1 MKQRLQFLFFF
12 IIALISCLPNANAQF
27 VNFEDT
33 WKEFLDNNKISNISE
48 MPKPSKSQKIDYV
61 RYCLMYANSY
71 FCSGEI
77 KSAENMMA
85 EIKKIGGT
93 TYNTITGFSTKY
105 EDLDTKIKAYYQVDR
120 LWKRFQKSKDVS
132 LAELEQAAVGKT
144 VCEKGTLAKYSYM
157 QTHALYCKGDVGEAK
172 NIFEKRVLQLAERTS
187 LKVGDIEGLEA
198 EVKMMKT
205 LFGGLPKL
213 GKAWKEFTTTD
224 ESPGFDMELPLVEC
238 YSIPSMKE
246 YVLRAAT
253 DVCNN
258 GPTMLGKVQKL
269 QASNSHPIDAALSGK
284 IKWLEEE
291 VGKNNGDVA
300 VLDKAWKE
308 FLPSNTLK
316 NGINFGYTYCQKEAE
331 VRAYVMTGIL
341 NACDQGELML
351 SNIDSLKKEFSPKLD
366 KTISDKVAFLQK
378 TIQGFDDDFA
388 NLEKVWGTF
397 IEKKDTLTEPFQ
409 LAEFYCDKIA
419 QVKSWTIKGHM
430 NECKEGQQYLDKIA
444 ALKKSDNLEFDEEL
458 ACRVRRLQIEV
469 WDCRYWEL
477 VMQARKETHEERER
491 FGPPSAAKMQA
502 ALNSDKLPCDTGVKY
517 SPLGNIG
524 MKYIISTYLCQEIDL
539 AKMGDPEYYKKI
551 ATWVDTEVLQ
561 KYCEA
566 DLRCKEEFVIYIE
579 GHTDGNPFRGA
590 RYKRSLDIPQG
601 TSFTHF
607 LDNNIEQKQTE
618 KEITNSLKS
627 NMELG
632 IARAWTVKQQL
643 DFMNVPIA
651 IGAFEHPKSEK
662 GGEYRKVEVMLNI
675 KNLLLDFY
683 EKRLKELL
691 EASGIGERPET
702 C

>member
-1 MKQRLQFLFFF
+1 MKQNLPFLFFF
-12 IIALISCLPNANAQF
+12 IIVMMSFLPNSQAQF

-33 WKEFLDNNKISNISE
+33 WKEFIDNNKISNISE
-48 MPKPSKSQKIDYV
+48 MTKPSKSQKFDYA

-71 FCSGEI
+71 FCAGEI
-77 KSAENMMA
+77 SSAENMMA
-85 EIKKIGGT
+85 EVKKVGAD
-93 TYNTITGFSTKY
+93 TYNTITGFTAKY
-105 EDLDTKIKAYYQVDR
+105 EDLDAKIKAYYQVDR
-120 LWKRFQKSKDVS
+120 LWKRFQKSRDVS
-132 LAELEQAAVGKT
+132 LAELEKAALGKS

-157 QTHALYCKGDVGEAK
+157 QTHAHYCKGEVGEAK
-172 NIFEKRVLQLAERTS
+172 KIFEKRVLQLAERTS
-187 LKVGDIEGLEA
+187 LKVEDVAGLKE
-198 EVKMMKT
+198 EVKMMKD
-205 LFGGLPKL
+205 LFAGLPKL
-213 GKAWKEFTTTD
+213 GKAWKEFTSTD
-224 ESPGFDMELPLVEC
+224 ESPGFDTELPVVEC

-258 GPTMLGKVQKL
+258 GPTMLEKIQKL
-269 QASNSHPIDAALSGK
+269 QASNSHPIDATLSGK

-291 VGKNNGDVA
+291 VGKNNGDLA

-308 FLPSNTLK
+308 FVPSNALK

-341 NACDQGELML
+341 NACDQGEMML
-351 SNIDSLKKEFSPKLD
+351 GKIDSLKKEHNPKLD
-366 KTISDKVAFLQK
+366 KATAEKVDYLQK
-378 TIQGFDDDFA
+378 TIQNFNADFA
-388 NLEKVWGTF
+388 NLEKVWATF
-397 IEKKDTLTEPFQ
+397 IENNDTLTEPFQ

-419 QVKSWTIKGHM
+419 QVKSWAIKGHM
-430 NECKEGQQYLDKIA
+430 NECKEGQQYLDKID
-444 ALKKSDNLEFDEEL
+444 ALQKSDNLEFDEEL
-458 ACRVRRLQIEV
+458 ACRVLRLRIEV

-477 VMQARKETHEERER
+477 VLQARKETHEERER
-491 FGPPSAAKMQA
+491 FGPPSAATMQG

-524 MKYIISTYLCQEIDL
+524 IKYIISTYLCQEIDL

-551 ATWVDTEVLQ
+551 ANWVDTEVLQ
-561 KYCEA
+561 KYCET

-590 RYKRSLDIPQG
+590 RYKRSLDIPIG
-601 TSFTHF
+601 TAYTHF

-618 KEITNSLKS
+618 REITNSLKS
-627 NMELG
+627 NRELG

-662 GGEYRKVEVMLNI
+662 GGQYRKVEVVLNI

-683 EKRLKELL
+683 EKRLKELV
-691 EASGIGERPET
+691 EASGIGERPES